1 MHGKV
6 REQSIVSTTSYPV
19 PAHSRQ
25 IELEVKRSK
34 FLTFVASATNRDEAE
49 AFIRMLRLEHPQA
62 SHVCWAYIA
71 GSPDTTVRSMSDDG
85 EPSGT
90 AGMPMLKV
98 LQHSGLGD
106 IVVAVVRYFGGTKL
120 GTGGLQRAYSD
131 AVAAVLKDLPLSVKV
146 SRTKLNMVYDYPYEG
161 TVARILARFDVA
173 ETHSDYGQ
181 QIATQ
186 VAVASAE
193 LQVLRTELV
202 NNTAGQ
208 IDIQVAND

>member
-1 MHGKV
+1 
-6 REQSIVSTTSYPV
+6 VSTASYPV
-19 PAHSRQ
+19 PAESRQ
-25 IELEVKRSK
+25 IELDIKRSK
-34 FLTFVASATNRDEAE
+34 FLTFVSNASDRDAAE
-49 AFIRMLRLEHPQA
+49 IFIRSLRDLHPQA

-131 AVAAVLKDLPLSVKV
+131 AVSAVLKDLPLNVKV
-146 SRTKLNMVYDYPYEG
+146 SRTALSLVYDYAYEG
-161 TVARILARFDVA
+161 AISRLLGRYDVVDIHA
-173 ETHSDYGQ
+173 DYAQ
-181 QIATQ
+181 QIATSL
-186 VAVASAE
+186 AVATAE
-193 LQVLRTELV
+193 LQDIEVELI
-202 NNTAGQ
+202 NTTSGN
-208 IDIQVAND
+208 IVVKVATD